1 MEIHEVLD
9 LLAQTPRSEWADLDL
24 SKYADA
30 DNGVAEQEADGLAV
44 FFAEC
49 SAFLCALSNGANGEG
64 AIKEAME
71 ARKRFR
77 KALGYAAP

>member
-30 DNGVAEQEADGLAV
+30 DNGVAEQEADGLRGCLSTGVPLPRAV
-44 FFAEC
+44 K
-49 SAFLCALSNGANGEG
+49 S
-64 AIKEAME
+64 
-71 ARKRFR
+71 
-77 KALGYAAP
+77 